1 MEQSDC
7 KNCNGSYA
15 SCQCGSYVPVGKTP
29 LDDPIVTNS
38 KGGKGSKI
46 YGKMSE
52 VPPLALL
59 EVAKVMAEGA
69 ERYPR
74 EADGTPNWHKVGCI
88 ENLDHGMEHV
98 ANFVRIRNTVRWG
111 DSQDHKDN
119 CMKTE
124 LSHAACR
131 LLMALEQLIRGEM

>member
-1 MEQSDC
+1 MEDR
-7 KNCNGSYA
+7 
-15 SCQCGSYVPVGKTP
+15 KTAEDIFP
-29 LDDPIVTNS
+29 PDDPIVTNA

-59 EVAKVMAEGA
+59 EVAKVMAEGEA
-69 ERYPR
+69 RYPR
-74 EADGTPNWHKVGCI
+74 EADGTPNWHRVGCI

-98 ANFVRIRNTVRWG
+98 ANFIAARNCYAEQVVP
-111 DSQDHKDN
+111 D
-119 CMKTE
+119 E

-131 LLMALEQLIRGEM
+131 ILMALEQLIRGEM

>member
-1 MEQSDC
+1 MEARQEWICTGCLNAVQDCACDPVSVVPCVDPVVKGSDH
-7 KNCNGSYA
+7 
-15 SCQCGSYVPVGKTP
+15 
-29 LDDPIVTNS
+29 IVTNA

-98 ANFVRIRNTVRWG
+98 ANFIAARNCYAEQVVP
-111 DSQDHKDN
+111 D
-119 CMKTE
+119 E

-131 LLMALEQLIRGEM
+131 ILMALEQLIRGEM